1 MFAAITKKN
10 MRLAI
15 LANEV
20 EKGEWLEKGG
30 KNADILW
37 VSKIDELV
45 GAGADAY
52 FDMMFEE
59 EPGHIAKLSQL
70 MAPVFINSVTE
81 PLVDSELFSS
91 VAEECQ
97 LIRINAWPTFLKRET
112 VEIAIADPF
121 DETIVRDILGAL
133 GWKWR
138 IVPDV
143 PGMITARVIA
153 MIINEAYFTLQA
165 NVSTK
170 AEIDTAMKLG
180 TNYPYGPFEWS
191 EKIGLKKI
199 NKLLHALTAL
209 DKRYEPCAL
218 LQSESE

>member
-1 MFAAITKKN
+1 

-15 LANEV
+15 LANEGA
-20 EKGEWLEKGG
+20 KQEWLSKGG
-30 KNADILW
+30 KNAEIVW
-37 VSKIDELV
+37 VNNVDELV
-45 GAGADAY
+45 QEKAGAY
-52 FDMMFEE
+52 FDLLFED
-59 EPGHIAKLSQL
+59 EPGHIAKLSHL
-70 MAPVFINSVTE
+70 MAPVFINSVIE

-97 LIRINAWPTFLKRET
+97 LIRINAWPSFLKRD
-112 VEIAIADPF
+112 VAEIAIADPF
-121 DETIVRDILGAL
+121 DETTVREILSAL
-133 GWKWR
+133 DFKWR

-143 PGMITARVIA
+143 PGMITPRVIA

-191 EKIGLKKI
+191 AMIGLKKI

-209 DKRYEPCAL
+209 DSRYEPCAL
-218 LQSESE
+218 LQSESV

>member
-1 MFAAITKKN
+1 MH
-10 MRLAI
+10 LAI
-15 LANEV
+15 LANEAAKQ
-20 EKGEWLEKGG
+20 EWLSKGET
-30 KNADILW
+30 NADISW
-37 VSKIDELV
+37 VTDLDALV
-45 GAGADAY
+45 QVKADAY
-52 FDMMFEE
+52 FDLLFEE
-59 EPGHIAKLSQL
+59 NPGHIAKLSQL

-97 LIRINAWPTFLKRET
+97 LIRINAWPTFLKRDMLE
-112 VEIAIADPF
+112 VAIADPF
-121 DETIVRDILGAL
+121 DETTVREILGAL
-133 GWKWR
+133 SFKWR

-191 EKIGLKKI
+191 ELIGLKKI
-199 NKLLHALTAL
+199 NNLLTSLTAV
-209 DKRYEPCAL
+209 DNRYEPCKL
-218 LQSESE
+218 LQEEAV

>member
-1 MFAAITKKN
+1 

-15 LANEV
+15 LANDAA
-20 EKGEWLEKGG
+20 KQEWL
-30 KNADILW
+30 
-37 VSKIDELV
+37 SKESGEANIFWANDIDELV
-45 GAGADAY
+45 KAQAHAY
-52 FDMMFEE
+52 FDLMFEDAPE
-59 EPGHIAKLSQL
+59 HISKLSQL
-70 MAPVFINSVTE
+70 MAPVFINSVVE

-97 LIRINAWPTFLKRET
+97 LIRINAWPTFLKRDI
-112 VEIAIADPF
+112 VEVAIGDPF
-121 DETIVRDILGAL
+121 DESILRDVLGAI
-133 GWKWR
+133 GFKWR

-180 TNYPYGPFEWS
+180 TNYPHGPFEWS
-191 EKIGLKKI
+191 EIIGLKKI
-199 NKLLHALTAL
+199 NKLLQALTVL
-209 DKRYEPCAL
+209 DNRYQPCAM
-218 LQSESE
+218 LQAEAI

>member
-1 MFAAITKKN
+1 

-15 LANEV
+15 LANEAA
-20 EKGEWLEKGG
+20 KQEWLSKGG
-30 KNADILW
+30 KNADIIW
-37 VSKIDELV
+37 ASNVDELV
-45 GAGADAY
+45 QEKADAY
-52 FDMMFEE
+52 FDLMFED

-70 MAPVFINSVTE
+70 VAPVFINSVIE
-81 PLVDSELFSS
+81 PLLDSELFSS

-97 LIRINAWPTFLKRET
+97 LIRINAWPTFLKRDV

-121 DETIVRDILGAL
+121 DESTVREILGAL
-133 GWKWR
+133 DFKWR

-191 EKIGLKKI
+191 ELISLKKI
-199 NKLLHALTAL
+199 NKLLHALAAL
-209 DKRYEPCAL
+209 DRRYQPCTL
-218 LQSESE
+218 LQTEADN